1 MTESKEVRLAHDI
14 YAHIGGKE
22 NVEKIIH
29 CMTRVRISIKDYSQV
44 DVASLKAV
52 EGGLGVI
59 EDDTL
64 QVVVGPGTVNKVANE
79 MVAEDGVKL
88 GEPFPQAQSKKTG
101 KELVE
106 ERASEMQAATKAKQ
120 KKSKFCTVL
129 KTIANIFVPLIP
141 AFVGAGLIGGIA
153 SVLTNLQTAGDIEDS
168 WTQLIMILNVIK
180 NALFSYLVIYVGI
193 NAANEFGAT
202 PGLDGIIGGTTL
214 LTGMNPE
221 APLKNIFNGD
231 ALAAGQ
237 GGIIGVLIG
246 VWILSIVEKNVRKVI
261 PNAVDIILTPTIT
274 LLIVGILTIF
284 IIMPKIQ
291 HQLPLLSKKRT
302 TCR

>member
-1 MTESKEVRLAHDI
+1 
-14 YAHIGGKE
+14 
-22 NVEKIIH
+22 
-29 CMTRVRISIKDYSQV
+29 
-44 DVASLKAV
+44 
-52 EGGLGVI
+52 
-59 EDDTL
+59 
-64 QVVVGPGTVNKVANE
+64 
-79 MVAEDGVKL
+79 
-88 GEPFPQAQSKKTG
+88 
-101 KELVE
+101 
-106 ERASEMQAATKAKQ
+106 MQAATKAKQ

-202 PGLDGIIGGTTL
+202 PGLGGIIGGTTL

>member
-88 GEPFPQAQSKKTG
+88 GEPFPQAQSKKLG
-101 KELVE
+101 K
-106 ERASEMQAATKAKQ
+106 
-120 KKSKFCTVL
+120 
-129 KTIANIFVPLIP
+129 N
-141 AFVGAGLIGGIA
+141 
-153 SVLTNLQTAGDIEDS
+153 
-168 WTQLIMILNVIK
+168 W
-180 NALFSYLVIYVGI
+180 
-193 NAANEFGAT
+193 
-202 PGLDGIIGGTTL
+202 
-214 LTGMNPE
+214 
-221 APLKNIFNGD
+221 
-231 ALAAGQ
+231 
-237 GGIIGVLIG
+237 
-246 VWILSIVEKNVRKVI
+246 
-261 PNAVDIILTPTIT
+261 
-274 LLIVGILTIF
+274 
-284 IIMPKIQ
+284 
-291 HQLPLLSKKRT
+291 
-302 TCR
+302 